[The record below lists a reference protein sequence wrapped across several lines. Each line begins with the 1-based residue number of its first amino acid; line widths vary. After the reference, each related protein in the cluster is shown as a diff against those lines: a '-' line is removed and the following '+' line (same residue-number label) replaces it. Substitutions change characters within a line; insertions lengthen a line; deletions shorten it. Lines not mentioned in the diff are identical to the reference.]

1 MIKVNK
7 HTCPEILKHGKTPH
21 SNGEDETRQAI
32 LFYNNVA
39 NHTLTFKRKGKG
51 GKYTKESYIIY
62 SDPTVKKELKTSF
75 KGKCAYCESK
85 ILVVSRG
92 DIEHFRP
99 KGAYHNK
106 NGQVLNTPGYYWLA
120 SEWENLLLACTL
132 CNQSTTHEFTS
143 GTKKKIIEVV
153 KGKQNQFPI
162 SGKNTR
168 LNHTHGNIYFNNKP
182 VYLKAFKKEEQKRL
196 LLKPCTDEVE
206 EYFAYSD
213 EGLILPK
220 LGLTYF
226 KCRRAVTSI
235 DVYALQRLPLVQARE
250 KKIIEI
256 KAQINRVEKSI
267 KRLNDYKGKSDKKK
281 KSLDDELNDEMKIL
295 MIFKD
300 PDQEYS
306 GLARY
311 IIDKYFDDANFV

>member
-1 MIKVNK
+1 MIKVDRHN
-7 HTCPEILKHGKTPH
+7 CPEILEHGKTPH

-39 NHTLTFKRKGKG
+39 NHPLTFKRKGKK

-62 SDPTVKKELKTSF
+62 SDPSVKGKLKTNF

-85 ILVVSRG
+85 ILAVSRG

-106 NGQVLNTPGYYWLA
+106 NGQVLNSPGYYWLA

-143 GTKKKIIEVV
+143 GSKKRIIEVV

-162 SGKNTR
+162 SGKKYR
-168 LNHTHGNIYFNNKP
+168 LNYTHGNIYLNDKP

-206 EYFAYSD
+206 EYFEYSD

-220 LGLTYF
+220 PGLAYF
-226 KCRRAVTSI
+226 KRRQAVTSI
-235 DVYALQRLPLVQARE
+235 DVYALQRLPFMNIRFQ
-250 KKIIEI
+250 
-256 KAQINRVEKSI
+256 S
-267 KRLNDYKGKSDKKK
+267 
-281 KSLDDELNDEMKIL
+281 
-295 MIFKD
+295 
-300 PDQEYS
+300 
-306 GLARY
+306 
-311 IIDKYFDDANFV
+311 